1 MMPTSHTP
9 RHRRFIAL
17 SGVLVIGGAILLG
30 VVGIILDYGKTIE
43 AAYQRLEN
51 LARIADENISGR
63 LVAVDLM
70 LQDVAREYQDI
81 KKPEDETALRAFMK
95 ARTASLEGVRTV
107 SITDAKGTVVEST
120 LPAIKGFDGSQ
131 RAYFTKPLETQEWNR
146 LFLNGPIL
154 STTGS
159 TVVFAS
165 RALPAVNGNWAGVI
179 LSSLPPDL
187 FIGVLESIRPNDGFA
202 TLVGIDGTI
211 MARSPDQEKYVGKS
225 VAKGPAFSAHTA
237 SGGRISHMTTLTVTE
252 GREMLVVSR
261 TARFSELVVTVGHS
275 KDDVLA
281 AWRVKSIIIGIII
294 LLLAILG
301 AAVLRLSIR
310 HERELL
316 DQRNFARQL
325 VETANVLVMGTNPN
339 GEIRLFNAAA
349 ETVSGFDRAEVKGRS
364 WLDMLDT
371 DDGLEV
377 MRESFR
383 NGHPQ
388 SGEFVAPLR
397 TKDGQERVIAWRNS
411 VVTGNPDIVFMA
423 FGVDITDRLQAE
435 RNLQTSQRFLMA
447 ITDNIPG
454 MIGYWDAGMRCRF
467 ANKAYLE
474 WFGRSPQDLL
484 GHSMLDLMGEK
495 LFALNEH
502 YIRGA
507 LRGEPQTF
515 ERTLTKADGST
526 GYTWAHY
533 IPDTAADGAVLGFF
547 VLVNDITPLKKT
559 EIRLREVSERLALAA
574 KAGGIGIWSWDVT
587 TQQLI
592 WDDRMYEMYG
602 LDPKIPDS
610 VYEMWRQA
618 CHPADVERAEAELAA
633 ALSGEAAFDTEFRIL
648 TPDGQLRH
656 IKAAAALECNESGH
670 PIRMIGVNWDI
681 TPLREGEIALK
692 VAQHKAETA
701 SRAKS
706 EFLANMSHEIR
717 TPMNAILGLAHLLE
731 RTDLPPDQRTM
742 ATKIG
747 VAGRS
752 LLSIIN
758 DILDFS
764 KVEAGRLELDV
775 TEFQLS
781 DLLDALSTIMS
792 VNASTKDLELV
803 IGMPKDTPKALM
815 GDPLRLQ
822 QVLIN
827 LISNAIKFTERGDVS
842 LRVEQ
847 TATCDDGKVEL
858 RFTVKDTGIGIAP
871 DVIPKLFDAFTQ
883 ADTSTTR
890 RFGGSGLG
898 LAICKRLVELMGGRI
913 GVESWPGQGS
923 TFWFT
928 APFVVTATSAEDR
941 DCERVHD
948 LDVLIADDHD
958 VARESIAQTASALG
972 WATEA
977 VASGKQA
984 LERAQ
989 VRLDEHSPFDILI
1002 LDWKMPGMDGLAV
1015 SQAVRGITGLDQSP
1029 IVIMV
1034 TAYSR
1039 EDLLHAPGAKSI
1051 DAVLVKPVTASS
1063 LFNAVMDAR
1072 ARRSGS
1078 DAIVAAIAP
1087 ATGGQRL
1094 ANVRLLLVEDNS
1106 INQDVAKR
1114 VLELEGA
1121 TVAVVGDGQQAVDVL
1136 ATSPT
1141 AFDAVL
1147 MDIQM
1152 PVMDGYQSTTR
1163 IRHDLGLSQ
1172 LPIIALTAGALE
1184 TERNRAHQAG
1194 MNDFIAKPFDVDK
1207 MVLCIRRHVTVA
1219 EAIAPLALPTRDE
1232 ALEVSIPGIDMRQA
1246 ALRLGGDNALFASL
1260 LRRVRDDFTDTPSRV
1275 RDHLA
1280 AKDSESAA
1288 RLLHTLRGATGNVAA
1303 TTVAA
1308 LASRTEAAIKDA
1320 QASETIENLLNRLD
1334 DALAALCQAIAASG
1348 ILAAEENS
1356 PAPKGMSTVSRDE
1369 IEALIEALTSRSMA
1383 AFDLFATMRASL
1395 SSVLDPA
1402 TVESIA
1408 GDVDSLQFEAAAGK
1422 LKTAA
1427 SRG

>member
-1 MMPTSHTP
+1 MLQFHTS

-17 SGVLVIGGAILLG
+17 YGVFVVGITILLG
-30 VVGIILDYGKTIE
+30 VVGIVLDYRHTIE
-43 AAYQRLEN
+43 AAFQRLEN

-70 LQDVAREYQDI
+70 LQDVAREYQGI
-81 KKPEDETALRAFMK
+81 VKPEDEVALRAFMK
-95 ARTASLEGVRTV
+95 ARSAALEGVRTIT
-107 SITDAKGTVVEST
+107 ITDAKGTVVETT

-131 RAYFTKPLETQEWNR
+131 RPYFTKPLETREWNR
-146 LFLNGPIL
+146 LFLNGPIV
-154 STTGS
+154 SSTGS
-159 TVVFAS
+159 TVIFAS
-165 RALPAVNGNWAGVI
+165 RALPTVNDKWAGVI

-187 FIGVLESIRPNDGFA
+187 FIGVLDGIRPSDGFT
-202 TLVGIDGTI
+202 TLVGSDGTI
-211 MARSPDQEKYVGKS
+211 MARSPDQEKYAGKS
-225 VAKGPAFSAHTA
+225 VAKGPAFSAHMASARQVSRLTTPTA
-237 SGGRISHMTTLTVTE
+237 TE

-261 TARFSELVVTVGHS
+261 TTRFSELVVTVGQS
-275 KDDVLA
+275 KEEVLA
-281 AWRVKSIIIGIII
+281 NWRIKASVVGTII
-294 LLLAILG
+294 LLLTILG
-301 AAVLRLSIR
+301 VVVLRLFMR

-316 DQRNFARQL
+316 DQRNFARQV
-325 VETANVLVMGTNPN
+325 VETANVLVVGTSAH
-339 GEIRLFNAAA
+339 GDIRLFNAAA
-349 ETVSGFDRAEVKGRS
+349 EALSGYDRAEVKGKP
-364 WLDMLDT
+364 WLNMLSESDR
-371 DDGLEV
+371 LE
-377 MRESFR
+377 EIGKDFQ
-383 NGHPQ
+383 NGAPQ
-388 SGEFVAPLR
+388 SGEFIATLR
-397 TKDGQERVIAWRNS
+397 TRDGRDRVFAWRNS

-423 FGVDITDRLQAE
+423 FGLDITDRLEAE
-435 RNLQTSQRFLMA
+435 RRLQANERFLKGIA
-447 ITDNIPG
+447 DNIPG
-454 MIGYWDAGMRCRF
+454 MVSYWDADMRCGF
-467 ANKAYLE
+467 ANRAYLE
-474 WFGRSPQDLL
+474 WFGKQPQDLL
-484 GHSMLDLMGEK
+484 GHTMLDLMGEK

-533 IPDTAADGAVLGFF
+533 IPDIGADGAVLGFF

-559 EIRLREVSERLALAA
+559 ENQLREVSERLSVAA

-602 LDPKIPDS
+602 LAPNVPVS
-610 VYEMWRQA
+610 VYDTWRQA
-618 CHPADVERAEAELAA
+618 CHPADLERVEAELAT
-633 ALSGEAAFDTEFRIL
+633 ALSGDAAFDTEFRVL
-648 TPDGQLRH
+648 TPGGEIRH
-656 IKAAAALECNESGH
+656 IKAAAAVDCAATGQ
-670 PIRMIGVNWDI
+670 PVRMIGVNWDI
-681 TPLREGEIALK
+681 TALREGEIALK
-692 VAQHKAETA
+692 VAQDKAEKA
-701 SRAKS
+701 SRSKS

-731 RTDLPPDQRTM
+731 RTDMSPDQRTM
-742 ATKIG
+742 AAKIG

-764 KVEAGRLELDV
+764 KVEAGRLELDMV
-775 TEFQLS
+775 EFQLS

-792 VNASTKDLELV
+792 INASTKDLELV
-803 IGMPKDTPKALM
+803 IAAPQGTPTALM

-827 LISNAIKFTERGDVS
+827 LISNAVKFTEKGLVS

-847 TATCDDGKVEL
+847 TAMIDDGKVEL
-858 RFTVKDTGIGIAP
+858 RFTVKDTGIGIPP
-871 DVIPKLFDAFTQ
+871 DVIPRLFDAFTQ
-883 ADTSTTR
+883 ADSSTTR
-890 RFGGSGLG
+890 RYGGSGLG

-928 APFVVTATSAEDR
+928 VPFVAVAIPAEKR
-941 DCERVHD
+941 DDDRVHD

-958 VARESIAQTASALG
+958 VARESIALTASNLG
-972 WATEA
+972 WAAEVA
-977 VASGKQA
+977 ASGEEA
-984 LERAQ
+984 LERAH
-989 VRLDEHSPFDILI
+989 VRLHEQSPFDVLI

-1034 TAYSR
+1034 TAYNR
-1039 EDLLHAPGAKSI
+1039 EDLLRTPGANAI

-1072 ARRSGS
+1072 VRRNGS
-1078 DAIVAAIAP
+1078 DAIVAEIAP
-1087 ATGGQRL
+1087 TTGGQRL

-1121 TVAVVGDGQQAVDVL
+1121 TVTVVGDGQQAVDIL
-1136 ATSPT
+1136 ASSPT

-1152 PVMDGYQSTTR
+1152 PVMDGYRATTL

-1184 TERNRAHQAG
+1184 SERNRAHQAG

-1207 MVLCIRRHVTVA
+1207 MVQCISHHVTVP
-1219 EAIAPLALPTRDE
+1219 EASAPPVVRMPEKTLKIS
-1232 ALEVSIPGIDMRQA
+1232 VPGIDLRQA
-1246 ALRLGGDNALFASL
+1246 ALRLGGDDALFASL
-1260 LRRVRDDFTDTPSRV
+1260 LRRVRDEFADTVSRV
-1275 RDHLA
+1275 RDLLA
-1280 AKDSESAA
+1280 ARDPEAAA

-1303 TTVAA
+1303 TDVAA
-1308 LASRTEAAIKDA
+1308 LASLAEAAIKDEEEA
-1320 QASETIENLLNRLD
+1320 EAVENLLKRLD
-1334 DALAALCQAIAASG
+1334 DALAVLTSGITASG
-1348 ILAAEENS
+1348 ILDLEAGSVATSSQVTINRDQIGALMDALTTRSMSAIDLFSTLRAGLASMVDPAILEALASDIDNLRFSAAAE
-1356 PAPKGMSTVSRDE
+1356 
-1369 IEALIEALTSRSMA
+1369 
-1383 AFDLFATMRASL
+1383 
-1395 SSVLDPA
+1395 
-1402 TVESIA
+1402 
-1408 GDVDSLQFEAAAGK
+1408 K
-1422 LKTAA
+1422 LKTALPQA
-1427 SRG
+1427 